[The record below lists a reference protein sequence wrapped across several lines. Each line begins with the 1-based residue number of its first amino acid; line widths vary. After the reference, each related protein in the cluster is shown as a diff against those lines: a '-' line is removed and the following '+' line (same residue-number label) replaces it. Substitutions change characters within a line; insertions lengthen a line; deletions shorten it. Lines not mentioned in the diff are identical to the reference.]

1 MALQKASKV
10 GSYTR
15 WLVLCWLAVLVV
27 GCNGRA
33 AQTPASTAVPPALA
47 EPTDTQ
53 SPPPA
58 SQTPV
63 PPSATPVPMA
73 AMINGEPIALADFQ
87 AELERFRQ
95 ALGTE
100 LATGEQQRVLDDLI
114 DQLLLAQAAKEAGF
128 LVDEALLEERY
139 QKLVS
144 ERGSEQSLLDWM
156 AAHGYSEDT
165 FRSELRRAI
174 AAAWMRDRIAAEV
187 PEAVE
192 QVHARQILLYNSD
205 EAGRVLEQLQAGE
218 DFAELAEAYDPLAK
232 GDLGWFPRGYLLDS
246 KLDEVVFALEPG
258 SYSEIVET
266 SAGFHILQLIERDA
280 QHPLAP
286 DARQELQLQALQ
298 DWLAMQ
304 RNQSAIQIFVP

>member
-1 MALQKASKV
+1 
-10 GSYTR
+10 
-15 WLVLCWLAVLVV
+15 
-27 GCNGRA
+27 
-33 AQTPASTAVPPALA
+33 
-47 EPTDTQ
+47 
-53 SPPPA
+53 
-58 SQTPV
+58 
-63 PPSATPVPMA
+63 MA